1 MKKIIPCLWF
11 DTDAEEAASFYTSV
25 FEDSKI
31 LGISRYGEAGLGP
44 AGTVLTVGFELRGQE
59 FMALNGGPEFT
70 FSEAV
75 SLQVSCESQEEVDRF
90 WDTLSPVERKDRV
103 DG

>member
-1 MKKIIPCLWF
+1 
-11 DTDAEEAASFYTSV
+11 
-25 FEDSKI
+25 
-31 LGISRYGEAGLGP
+31 
-44 AGTVLTVGFELRGQE
+44 
-59 FMALNGGPEFT
+59 MALNGGPEFT